1 MATAAI
7 LLLGCAQVATLRDD
21 AYTYEST
28 YLRKLASA
36 ERGDA
41 EAQNAV
47 GFMLY
52 RGDGVAADRL
62 QAQLW
67 FERAAAQGN
76 ARARR
81 NLAYIAASAPQL
93 QFSAK
98 AGADSP
104 EGPARAGERAYLKFC
119 SGCHGTDGVAEYEN
133 SPSFAFG
140 ERLHKSDAALMASL
154 LDGRQE
160 MPGWEGKLPRG
171 RAARD
176 PRARANVAPT
186 LRPGHRRLG
195 RGAPRLQVPLRPHG
209 GARGGRVA
217 GRSAH
222 STIRMPSI
230 PSGRW
235 SLMWQWARK
244 RPFSRGTK

>member
-52 RGDGVAADRL
+52 RGDGVRADRL

-160 MPGWEGKLPRG
+160 MPGWEGKLPVGELRAILAHVRTLPQRYDLG
-171 RAARD
+171 IGASTGARPAYRYLFGPMEARAA
-176 PRARANVAPT
+176 
-186 LRPGHRRLG
+186 
-195 RGAPRLQVPLRPHG
+195 G
-209 GARGGRVA
+209 G
-217 GRSAH
+217 
-222 STIRMPSI
+222 
-230 PSGRW
+230 
-235 SLMWQWARK
+235 
-244 RPFSRGTK
+244 

>member
-7 LLLGCAQVATLRDD
+7 LLLGCAPVANLRGAD

-104 EGPARAGERAYLKFC
+104 DGPARAGERAYLKFC

-160 MPGWEGKLPRG
+160 MPGWEGKLPVG
-171 RAARD
+171 ELRAILAHVRTLPQRYDFGIGASTGAR
-176 PRARANVAPT
+176 PAYRYLFGPMEARARAA
-186 LRPGHRRLG
+186 
-195 RGAPRLQVPLRPHG
+195 G
-209 GARGGRVA
+209 G
-217 GRSAH
+217 
-222 STIRMPSI
+222 
-230 PSGRW
+230 
-235 SLMWQWARK
+235 
-244 RPFSRGTK
+244 

>member
-1 MATAAI
+1 MRNGVPTVAAV
-7 LLLGCAQVATLRDD
+7 LVLLGCAPAATMRSDG
-21 AYTYEST
+21 AYEST

-67 FERAAAQGN
+67 FEHSAAQGN

-81 NLAYIAASAPQL
+81 NLAYIAA
-93 QFSAK
+93 K
-98 AGADSP
+98 AGADSADGAAP
-104 EGPARAGERAYLKFC
+104 AGERAYVKFC
-119 SGCHGTDGVAEYEN
+119 GGCHGVDGVAAYEN

-160 MPGWEGKLPRG
+160 MPGWDGKLPVGELREILAHVRTLPARYDAG
-171 RAARD
+171 IGASSGARAGYMYLFGPMEA
-176 PRARANVAPT
+176 RARA
-186 LRPGHRRLG
+186 
-195 RGAPRLQVPLRPHG
+195 
-209 GARGGRVA
+209 A
-217 GRSAH
+217 G
-222 STIRMPSI
+222 P
-230 PSGRW
+230 
-235 SLMWQWARK
+235 
-244 RPFSRGTK
+244 

>member
-160 MPGWEGKLPRG
+160 MPGWEGKLPGGELRAILAHVRTLPQRYDLG
-171 RAARD
+171 IGASAGARPAYRYLFGPMEARAA
-176 PRARANVAPT
+176 
-186 LRPGHRRLG
+186 GE
-195 RGAPRLQVPLRPHG
+195 
-209 GARGGRVA
+209 
-217 GRSAH
+217 
-222 STIRMPSI
+222 
-230 PSGRW
+230 
-235 SLMWQWARK
+235 
-244 RPFSRGTK
+244 